1 MHRFIAL
8 TFSFIISVVALLVI
22 LFVCYS
28 VFVTETVNLMVGL
41 GAIGGM
47 CLLLGVVSIQIVV
60 MEELIEIRKILS
72 LGSSSKKINP
82 EISPKSQKIEPDVL

>member
-1 MHRFIAL
+1 
-8 TFSFIISVVALLVI
+8 
-22 LFVCYS
+22 
-28 VFVTETVNLMVGL
+28 
-41 GAIGGM
+41 
-47 CLLLGVVSIQIVV
+47 

>member
-82 EISPKSQKIEPDVL
+82 EISPKSQKIELDVL